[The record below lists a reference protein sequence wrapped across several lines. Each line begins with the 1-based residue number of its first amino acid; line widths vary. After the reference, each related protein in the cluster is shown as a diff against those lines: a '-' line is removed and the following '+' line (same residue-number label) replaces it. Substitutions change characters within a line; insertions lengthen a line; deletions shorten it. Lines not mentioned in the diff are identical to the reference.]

1 MQVVHGFWGMRILG
15 IETSCD
21 ETAVGV
27 VEDGR
32 RLQANVIS
40 SQVELHARYGGVV
53 PEVASR
59 QHVLALV
66 PTLDQSLA
74 DSGIALED
82 IDAVAATFGPGLA
95 GSLITGLNA
104 AKALSFSLGVPLVGV
119 NHLEGHIYAS
129 WLIQGIDSPAVSPGF
144 PLACLIA
151 SGGHTDLILME
162 GHGIYKLVG
171 RTRDDAAG
179 EAFDKAARILGLGF
193 PGGPE
198 IQRVSQGASGT
209 ELPALP
215 RAWMRDS
222 LDFSFSGVKTA
233 LLHLAQSKGVYPA
246 DASELGQGQR
256 ALLVREMAAN
266 FQESVVDVM
275 VVKLIE
281 MADQYHARGILL
293 GGGVAANARLREVVA
308 QRSRLPVIIPPPVLC
323 TDNGAMVAAC
333 AYFQVQRGEQFGLE
347 LDIDPALPLG
357 SESQRR
363 SIYLA
368 PGCQFPT
375 AG

>member
-1 MQVVHGFWGMRILG
+1 MKILG

-21 ETAVGV
+21 ETAVGI

-32 RLQANVIS
+32 LLQANVIS
-40 SQVELHARYGGVV
+40 SQVELHAQYGGVV

-59 QHVLALV
+59 QHIRDMV
-66 PTLDQSLA
+66 PTLDKSLA
-74 DSGIALED
+74 DAGISLED
-82 IDAVAATFGPGLA
+82 VDVVAATFGPGLA
-95 GSLITGLNA
+95 GSLITGLNT
-104 AKALSFSLGVPLVGV
+104 AKALSFAMGVPLVGV

-129 WLIQGIDSPAVSPGF
+129 WLIQGMDSPSESPGF

-162 GHGIYKLVG
+162 DHGIYKLVG

-209 ELPALP
+209 EFPALP
-215 RAWMRDS
+215 RAWMKDT

-233 LLHLAQSKGVYPA
+233 LLHLAQSRGVYPA
-246 DASELGQGQR
+246 GSGGLDQAQQ
-256 ALLVREMAAN
+256 AHLVQEMAAI
-266 FQESVVDVM
+266 FQESLVDVM

-281 MADQYHARGILL
+281 MANQYRAKGIVL

-308 QRSRLPVIIPPPVLC
+308 QRSTLPVIIPPPVLC
-323 TDNGAMVAAC
+323 TDNGAMIAAC

-357 SESQRR
+357 
-363 SIYLA
+363 
-368 PGCQFPT
+368 
-375 AG
+375 

>member
-1 MQVVHGFWGMRILG
+1 MKILG

-32 RLQANVIS
+32 LLRSNIIA
-40 SQVELHARYGGVV
+40 SQVELHSPYGGVV

-59 QHVLALV
+59 QHVRDMVPALEK
-66 PTLDQSLA
+66 SLA
-74 DSGIALED
+74 ESGFALED
-82 IDAVAATFGPGLA
+82 IDIVAATYGPGLA
-95 GSLITGLNA
+95 GSLISGLNT

-129 WLIQGIDSPAVSPGF
+129 WLIESRDSRAKTRITESPADSPGF

-162 GHGIYKLVG
+162 GHGIYRLMG

-198 IQRVSQGASGT
+198 IQRVSQGAKGNQ
-209 ELPALP
+209 LPALP
-215 RAWMRDS
+215 RAWMKDT

-233 LLHLAQSKGVYPA
+233 LLHLAQARGVYPPG
-246 DASELGQGQR
+246 SGNLGQEQE
-256 ALLVREMAAN
+256 ALLVREMASV
-266 FQESVVDVM
+266 FQESLVDVM
-275 VVKLIE
+275 AAKLMQ
-281 MADQYHARGILL
+281 MAERYHARGIVL
-293 GGGVAANARLREVVA
+293 GGGVAANARLREEVA
-308 QRSRLPVIIPPPVLC
+308 QRSTLPVIIPPPVLC
-323 TDNGAMVAAC
+323 TDNGAMIAAC
-333 AYFQVQRGEQFGLE
+333 AYFQVQRGEEFGME
-347 LDIDPALPLG
+347 LDIDPALLLG
-357 SESQRR
+357 
-363 SIYLA
+363 
-368 PGCQFPT
+368 
-375 AG
+375 